1 MIISKKCW
9 LILFIALPGIISCD
23 NSDKDSGKD
32 DDSSLHLVE
41 TIVVAPKPV
50 SHEQVLSGTLET
62 VTSARLHNE
71 EAGKITL
78 LPYHEGDIV
87 KKDTLLVELDGDI
100 IKAELAKATA
110 TRQQA
115 EIDYKRLKKL
125 QPQKLASEDEVAR
138 SLTELNIA
146 TAEQQLQQLRMD
158 RTQIR
163 APFDGIVSQRN
174 YEPGDAVSERS
185 HILSLIQPDGLL
197 VKVKVSAQWLTLI
210 NKGDVMQLTIDALG
224 DELFQC
230 RVERIHPEIDAASR
244 KGVVELTLTPAPG
257 QARAGQ
263 LARVYF
269 KSKIT
274 DRLVIPTHAIHHDTK
289 GPYAYI
295 IGTNKDNKTVSI
307 KRYLIKGLQFGEWT
321 EILSG
326 IDLDDRLITKGFL
339 GLRDG
344 KVVAIVNHASEKE
357 QPVETIESNP

>member
-23 NSDKDSGKD
+23 NSDKNPEKD

-41 TIVVAPKPV
+41 TIVVKSKPV

-62 VTSARLHNE
+62 VTSVRLHNE

-78 LPYHEGDIV
+78 LPYHEGDTV
-87 KKDTLLVELDGDI
+87 AKDALLVELDGDI
-100 IKAELAKATA
+100 IKAELDKAAA

-146 TAEQQLQQLRMD
+146 RAEQQLQQLRMD

-174 YEPGDAVSERS
+174 YEPGDAVSARS

-210 NKGDVMQLTIDALG
+210 KKGDAMQLTIDALG
-224 DELFQC
+224 DELFDC

-244 KGVVELTLTPAPG
+244 KGVVELTLTPTPK

-263 LARVYF
+263 LARVNF
-269 KSKIT
+269 KSEIT
-274 DRLVIPTHAIHHDTK
+274 DRLVIPSHAIHHDTN

-295 IGTNKDNKTVSI
+295 IETNNDNKTVAM
-307 KRYLIKGLQFGEWT
+307 KHYLVKGLQFGEWT

-326 IDLDDRLITKGFL
+326 IKLDDRLIIKGFL
-339 GLRDG
+339 GLRDD
-344 KVVAIVNHASEKE
+344 KVVAIVSHASKDKS
-357 QPVETIESNP
+357 PVNTIESNP